1 VRVSKPVLS
10 RDAGTW
16 LQCCWFECERQGFD
30 LHKTRFHDHN
40 KGVPCAHPDSRHVWY
55 VFCSERH
62 RDYFLHSHI
71 SMGNLPAGSKLTV
84 T

>member
-1 VRVSKPVLS
+1 MRVSKPVLS

-16 LQCCWFECERQGFD
+16 LQCCWFECEQQGFD

-40 KGVPCAHPDSRHVWY
+40 KGVPCGHPDSRHVWY

-62 RDYFLHSHI
+62 RDYLLHSHI